1 MRELELILVFNTNES
16 LQDIRL
22 ISKDVSAWKS
32 PLAYE
37 ERVLLVSHSL
47 ATLYPS
53 YPWGITKDFPMIL
66 ATSLDIDE
74 LFCG

>member
-37 ERVLLVSHSL
+37 ERVLLVNHSL
-47 ATLYPS
+47 NHARSLVPMGYNLGFPDD
-53 YPWGITKDFPMIL
+53 PRDFL
-66 ATSLDIDE
+66 
-74 LFCG
+74 GY

>member
-1 MRELELILVFNTNES
+1 MRELELILVFNIVES

-37 ERVLLVSHSL
+37 KRVLLANHS
-47 ATLYPS
+47 
-53 YPWGITKDFPMIL
+53 F
-66 ATSLDIDE
+66 
-74 LFCG
+74 